1 MTADKYAEQVVVSD
15 EGQVDAADL
24 PNDLLDY
31 AQVAV
36 APPVELRL
44 DPRVARAGRPLL
56 HLLEQ
61 RRRLRVC
68 VEEVGG
74 RAAGRE
80 LHEVMPHAA
89 PALAPTLVLLVGRG
103 AIRVIDADR
112 KCFQILL

>member
-44 DPRVARAGRPLL
+44 DPGVARAGRPLL

-74 RAAGRE
+74 RAGGGGRP
-80 LHEVMPHAA
+80 EVVPSGA
-89 PALAPTLVLLVGRG
+89 PFLRPTFVLLVGRG
-103 AIRVIDADR
+103 AIGVGDADW
-112 KCFQILL
+112 K